1 MSPQHR
7 ITRRTRR
14 SALRSKS
21 PRSECLK
28 VRTAERQ
35 KRPKASESRDLRP
48 STFRPSTPEGP
59 ATAIWLLV
67 LLALALPALG
77 IERFPPPD
85 FSGGHEIP
93 ETVVPA
99 SQARTQAWLDVAM
112 LALGLGLA
120 SWISLRLRSRKG
132 LVILSIAALAYF
144 GFWRRG
150 CVCAIGSVQN
160 VALGLADP
168 GYAVPLAVI
177 AFFSLPLIVALM
189 WGRGFCAGVC
199 PHGAIQE
206 LVLIKPLKVPHW
218 LDQPLRL
225 LPWIYLSLALLLA
238 TTGGLFIICKYDP
251 FVGIFRMGG
260 PRGMLLLGGGL
271 LVLSMFVGR
280 PYCRWLCPFGALL
293 GLLSRVSRFRP
304 SVTPDHCSRCRLC
317 ESACP
322 YGAIHTPTTDDSS
335 RDADARPR
343 PLALVVLIPLAAL
356 LFGWL
361 GGKVGL
367 ASVAWHPTGE
377 LASQV
382 AMAEAGT
389 LPEPAPDEITAWR
402 QAGADRAA
410 LSTAIAVLER
420 RSLFLGR
427 LFGAGFGVAAALH
440 LVRVR
445 FPRATADYV
454 TDPADCVS
462 CARCFTACPYERLR
476 RGETVQLP
484 VEGGGRA

>member
-1 MSPQHR
+1 MR
-7 ITRRTRR
+7 I
-14 SALRSKS
+14 
-21 PRSECLK
+21 
-28 VRTAERQ
+28 
-35 KRPKASESRDLRP
+35 
-48 STFRPSTPEGP
+48 
-59 ATAIWLLV
+59 LL
-67 LLALALPALG
+67 LLAWVALTLPGFG

-93 ETVVPA
+93 QTVVPA
-99 SQARTQAWLDVAM
+99 SEARTQAWIDVT
-112 LALGLGLA
+112 ALIVALGLA

-132 LVILSIAALAYF
+132 LVILSIASLAYF
-144 GFWRRG
+144 GFWRQG

-177 AFFSLPLIVALM
+177 AFFSLPLVVALM

-206 LVLIKPLKVPHW
+206 LVLVRPLKVPHW

-238 TTGGLFIICKYDP
+238 ATGGLFIICKYDP

-280 PYCRWLCPFGALL
+280 PYCRWLCPYGAVL

-322 YGAIHTPTTDDSS
+322 YGAIHTPTSAEPV
-335 RDADARPR
+335 RDPDARPR
-343 PLALVVLIPLAAL
+343 LLALAIAIPLAAL

-367 ASVAWHPTGE
+367 TSVAWHPTGE
-377 LASQV
+377 LAAQV
-382 AMAEAGT
+382 AMADAGT
-389 LPEPAPDEITAWR
+389 LQDPAPDEITAWR
-402 QAGADRAA
+402 QAGADRTV
-410 LSTAIAVLER
+410 LSTAIAVLET

-427 LFGAGFGVAAALH
+427 LLGAFFGLVAALH
-440 LVRVR
+440 LVRIR
-445 FPRATADYV
+445 FPQATADYE

-462 CARCFTACPYERLR
+462 CARCFSACPYERVR
-476 RGETVQLP
+476 RGEIIQLP
-484 VEGGGRA
+484 AEGGGRA

>member
-1 MSPQHR
+1 M
-7 ITRRTRR
+7 
-14 SALRSKS
+14 K
-21 PRSECLK
+21 
-28 VRTAERQ
+28 AERQ

-48 STFRPSTPEGP
+48 STFRPSTPGGRI
-59 ATAIWLLV
+59 ALFWILV
-67 LLALALPALG
+67 SLVIGALPALG

-99 SQARTQAWLDVAM
+99 SQARTQAWVDVAA

-144 GFWRRG
+144 GFWRQG

-177 AFFSLPLIVALM
+177 AFFSLPLIVALV

-206 LVLIKPLKVPHW
+206 LVLIKPHKVPHW

-238 TTGGLFIICKYDP
+238 ATGGLFIICKYDP

-280 PYCRWLCPFGALL
+280 PYCRWLCPYGALL

-317 ESACP
+317 ETACP
-322 YGAIHTPTTDDSS
+322 YGAIHPPTTDEPS
-335 RDADARPR
+335 RDPDARPR
-343 PLALVVLIPLAAL
+343 ALALVLLIPLSAL

-382 AMAEAGT
+382 TMAEAGT

-402 QAGADRAA
+402 QAGADRPA
-410 LSTAIAVLER
+410 LSTAVFVLEQ

-427 LFGAGFGVAAALH
+427 LFGAAFGVVAALH

-445 FPRATADYV
+445 FPQATADYV

-476 RGETVQLP
+476 RGEAVNLP